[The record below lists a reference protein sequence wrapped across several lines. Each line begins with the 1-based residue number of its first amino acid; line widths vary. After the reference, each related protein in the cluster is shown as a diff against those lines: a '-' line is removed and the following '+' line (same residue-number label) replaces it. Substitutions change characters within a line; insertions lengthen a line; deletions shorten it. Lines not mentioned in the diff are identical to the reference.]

1 MKDHLFA
8 NDGKRYQDSKTGQ
21 NYRFDWKRF
30 YRAFRKAVREAGDGQ
45 EGIDEVEARLA
56 KAAQVSEKTVHSHLW
71 HHGSPLASYPSNTDI
86 IRSYGA
92 VLAGDEE
99 AFLLPSKAAVRRSS
113 TPPERLRQWRERERA
128 WLEYEIA
135 SMKDIYE
142 DDALRII
149 LEVFSALWDILSLY
163 EISDGYNYRP
173 DTGSLEGAEEYFE
186 TLLDDLRERWGIG
199 RWGSISEMLR
209 SSIGFYIADKLGY
222 IIYET
227 EVFVKS
233 YSVPGVSRR
242 WREINPHLN
251 YYDPVFDLLEEL
263 PPKEF
268 DAFRDFCSYHPTQ
281 RDIPL
286 RRLYFSAL
294 EGREDGA
301 DMAYFQEELLDT
313 LVRVFK
319 KDFVW

>member
-1 MKDHLFA
+1 MMA
-8 NDGKRYQDSKTGQ
+8 NATRTARRDRTTVLTGSGSIGLSAKPSGKPETGRRASTRWRPSWPKPLRYPRRRYT
-21 NYRFDWKRF
+21 
-30 YRAFRKAVREAGDGQ
+30 ATC
-45 EGIDEVEARLA
+45 GI
-56 KAAQVSEKTVHSHLW
+56 TNH
-71 HHGSPLASYPSNTDI
+71 PSNTDI

-186 TLLDDLRERWGIG
+186 TLLEDLRERWGIG
-199 RWGSISEMLR
+199 RWGSISELLR

-268 DAFRDFCSYHPTQ
+268 EVFRDLYSYHPTQ
-281 RDIPL
+281 RDIQL
-286 RRLYFSAL
+286 RRLYFSTL

-319 KDFVW
+319 KDFVWG